1 MVHVNSPTVGGE
13 AQLPFGGVKH
23 SGVGA
28 REQGKTAIDFYTEL
42 KVVYFD
48 YTGQARK
55 SNLY

>member
-1 MVHVNSPTVGGE
+1 MIG
-13 AQLPFGGVKH
+13 Q
-23 SGVGA
+23 

-42 KVVYFD
+42 KTVYYD